1 MSFRNFFEKIRI
13 LFLKIKAKVIK
24 NTIETSKKEIVKAI
38 SYTLLIVSLL
48 IKYKDKNNKIINMI
62 ASSILSKATEE
73 KHEKTDIFNF
83 FLSNMTE

>member
-13 LFLKIKAKVIK
+13 LFLKIKAKVI
-24 NTIETSKKEIVKAI
+24 NNNRDQQKEIVKAI

-73 KHEKTDIFNF
+73 
-83 FLSNMTE
+83 NMRKLIYLTF